1 MLLEEIFNWI
11 AYFEE
16 EPVGIYLMYPDVNKI
31 FKPFNGKFN
40 LRNKLNQLYKMK
52 TRRKTRARSFAMG
65 AEPRSQGLG
74 IRSAFIYHL

>member
-40 LRNKLNQLYKMK
+40 
-52 TRRKTRARSFAMG
+52 
-65 AEPRSQGLG
+65 
-74 IRSAFIYHL
+74 